1 MKHLFPAALI
11 ALLLAA
17 PATANDPDAQALDAQ
32 AAEAK
37 AVIKQL
43 ATALQS
49 ELKAAKGE
57 RGAGGAVKVCQQVA
71 PQIASDLTEETGWQV
86 RRTALKVRNPEN
98 RPRPQELRVLQDYAA
113 RAARGDSLAEMETLR
128 IDTLDGQR
136 GVHFMKAIP
145 VQEACLACHGSA
157 LAPGVADALGQA
169 YPEDQAV
176 GFAAGDLRGAF
187 SLFKP
192 LTATE

>member
-11 ALLLAA
+11 ALMLAA
-17 PATANDPDAQALDAQ
+17 PATAKDPALDGQ

-145 VQEACLACHGSA
+145 VQEACLACHGSD
-157 LAPGVADALGQA
+157 LATGVAEALGQA

-192 LTATE
+192 LTVTE